1 MSIVNSFNNYEFII
15 LQRGVVSR
23 HAHYASVVSTLTN
36 HPNSVGGKKGSV
48 AARCTMDN
56 IVHTSTCAAS
66 VLQLWLRNYWDTS
79 TDTLC
84 VVGLSASY
92 VSGATSGSAI
102 ILLSLRQL

>member
-1 MSIVNSFNNYEFII
+1 MEKFGNLINAVMNINPEI
-15 LQRGVVSR
+15 
-23 HAHYASVVSTLTN
+23 
-36 HPNSVGGKKGSV
+36 V
-48 AARCTMDN
+48 AARGTMVN

-66 VLQLWLRNYWDTS
+66 VLQFWLRNDWHTS

-92 VSGATSGSAI
+92 VSGATTRSAI